1 MNRAELQTRLKL
13 IRIGLNDQTNP
24 AVVEDIDRL
33 ITEVVLEE
41 KAPQPVPIVTDDD
54 RSRVATA
61 RRMVLNLGFKLPS
74 QIQFIDY
81 ESVPIATMSVLK
93 VPYEIAKK
101 GEDDM
106 AIDFLMSACRKY
118 GQQGESVLAKKIIE
132 QYKYYAHRT
141 RVIAQASSLM
151 PSTASLKDTP

>member
-1 MNRAELQTRLKL
+1 MDRAELQTRLKL

-33 ITEVVLEE
+33 IVEVVSEE
-41 KAPQPVPIVTDDD
+41 KASQPVPILTDDD

-74 QIQFIDY
+74 QIQFVDH
-81 ESVPIATMSVLK
+81 ESVPVMTMSVLK

-106 AIDFLMSACRKY
+106 AIDFLMTACREY
-118 GQQGESVLAKKIIE
+118 GQQRDYVLAKKIIE
-132 QYKYYAHRT
+132 QAKYYAHRT
-141 RVIAQASSLM
+141 RVF
-151 PSTASLKDTP
+151 